1 MIFESCAI
9 NIIAMKKIAYF
20 LTLVFLF
27 SACTSTKELSSTRA
41 ENRKSKRLA
50 EQADIKKA
58 VESRKF
64 VIKVNRIYITGG
76 GSAEMQPQNN
86 FVIINGEIASI
97 SLGYIGRTYFA
108 RPISGINFN
117 GHTLDYKME
126 SDGTKGQYKIQMVV
140 KAGADKFD
148 VYLTIGGDGYCSIS
162 LNNPYIQ
169 SVSYYGTLV
178 PLADPKNITVQKGD
192 RI

>member
-1 MIFESCAI
+1 MIFELCTV
-9 NIIAMKKIAYF
+9 NIIAMKKIAF
-20 LTLVFLF
+20 FISLVFLF
-27 SACTSTKELSSTRA
+27 SACTSTKDLSSSRA

-58 VESRKF
+58 IESRRF
-64 VIKVNRIYITGG
+64 IIKVNRIYFRGG

-97 SLGYIGRTYFA
+97 SLGYIGRTYFS

-148 VYLTIGGDGYCSIS
+148 VYLTIGSDGYCSIS
-162 LNNPYIQ
+162 LNNSYIQ
-169 SVSYYGTLV
+169 SVNYYGTLV
-178 PLADPKNITVQKGD
+178 PFANPINVTVQKGD